1 MVPARVVGIT
11 RAPSVLEDG
20 GMLKARCTDERQ
32 ALQQAEAVLAAAT
45 RLDEDLLARL
55 DVYEEAVLACLGLG

>member
-1 MVPARVVGIT
+1 MAGREVCWGGGGEMALLLGLLVLVYPTAAR
-11 RAPSVLEDG
+11 AE
-20 GMLKARCTDERQ
+20 
-32 ALQQAEAVLAAAT
+32 AEAVLAAAT